1 MKIWVELGD
10 EATYEVHVPVY
21 SAEQS
26 SKCRTENCSVPKIQK
41 KNFEHVKN
49 FKHAIISITNVY
61 M

>member
-1 MKIWVELGD
+1 MRYMYTQQSNQKASVEL
-10 EATYEVHVPVY
+10 
-21 SAEQS
+21 
-26 SKCRTENCSVPKIQK
+26 KIVLFRRFKK